1 MSTVNESIVEEAA
14 LDWFEALGYARTNGL
29 LIAPGEPASERDAF
43 SDVMLH
49 GRLRNAIRRL
59 DTLVKKGARHAR
71 FSKSAPSLPLQL
83 FSPGKARQCWVCV
96 NLANQARLF
105 FKMPNERRRA
115 IE

>member
-1 MSTVNESIVEEAA
+1 MSTMTESTVEDAA

-49 GRLRNAIRRL
+49 GRLCNAIRRL
-59 DTLVKKGARHAR
+59 NTVVKKGARHAI
-71 FSKSAPSLPLQL
+71 FSKSAPSLPLQP
-83 FSPGKARQCWVCV
+83 FSPGKPRQCPVCV
-96 NLANQARLF
+96 NLSSQARF